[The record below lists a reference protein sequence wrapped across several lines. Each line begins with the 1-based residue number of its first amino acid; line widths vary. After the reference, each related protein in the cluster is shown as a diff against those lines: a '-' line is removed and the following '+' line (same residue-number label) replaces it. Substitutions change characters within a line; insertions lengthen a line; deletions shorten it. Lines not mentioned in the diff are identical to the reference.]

1 MELHTLMD
9 FTAGLFK
16 SFNLPSISL
25 SKGEYVLA
33 STFNSS
39 MVHKL
44 KNTQSN
50 NIATL
55 YFPIPPCWFF
65 LFFSPSIG
73 LLTFNI
79 NSTNIYTKCFRG
91 KRTILMGVI
100 NIIYFLWILTKCVI
114 MSLYIVPKKV
124 YLLWNGFEITLDF
137 LFLSKSCTPSS
148 QIIY

>member
-1 MELHTLMD
+1 MKLHTLMD

-16 SFNLPSISL
+16 SFNLASISL

-55 YFPIPPCWFF
+55 YFPIPP
-65 LFFSPSIG
+65 
-73 LLTFNI
+73 
-79 NSTNIYTKCFRG
+79 R
-91 KRTILMGVI
+91 
-100 NIIYFLWILTKCVI
+100 
-114 MSLYIVPKKV
+114 
-124 YLLWNGFEITLDF
+124 
-137 LFLSKSCTPSS
+137 
-148 QIIY
+148 